1 MIRPQFLILPVFLC
15 SLAAGSPVW
24 AGPAEDAYR
33 QGMALQQAHKTEDA
47 IKAYKKA
54 LSLKPGLGPAHYEL
68 GWSYW
73 VQGDWA
79 RVVRH
84 WREASRL
91 KAGPPE
97 LARYL
102 REAQDNLDGR
112 LEPLVRV
119 PIGAVSAPSPDAPST
134 GPTLELIA
142 RFQHYNPRPANTSDH
157 FDPFVFSPKSVRFLE
172 DGSKVYV
179 NALEGFTTV
188 VYDPRHL
195 RRIDTIVHH
204 FDQND
209 AGLFDSRHGGSPW
222 LRFPDSG
229 VPADPNQF
237 SGKPVESALSIDGH
251 YLWVPYYRRDYDR
264 LSKMPSAVAI
274 IDVRTDRIVRVMS
287 TGPIPKY
294 VVASPDGHWMAV
306 VHWGDNTVGLIDTL
320 NKKPSSYRRA
330 ALITVGRQFN
340 LNTINDADR
349 DHGCGFCLRGAVF
362 TPDSRYLLVAR
373 MGGGGIAVIDVRRRR
388 YVDTVFGMRP
398 TPRHLELSP
407 DGHTLFVSSNFAG
420 YVSRYRIEDLVHAA
434 RRHVRK
440 LKPEREIY
448 TGESTR
454 TIAVAPNGRWIFA
467 AANKESQVVVLD
479 AGTLKPLAR
488 VAADSYPV
496 GLAVSPDNT
505 QLWVTSQGRDLRGGN
520 SVMVYRIGNG
530 SSADP
535 LRRASLQTAP

>member
-1 MIRPQFLILPVFLC
+1 
-15 SLAAGSPVW
+15 
-24 AGPAEDAYR
+24 
-33 QGMALQQAHKTEDA
+33 MALQQAHRTEAA
-47 IKAYKKA
+47 IAAYKKA
-54 LSLKPGLGPAHYEL
+54 LRLNPDLGAAHYEI

-73 VQGDWA
+73 VLGDWA
-79 RVVRH
+79 RVVQH
-84 WREASRL
+84 WQAARRL

-102 REAQDNLDGR
+102 KEARDNRDGK

-119 PIGAVSAPSPDAPST
+119 PIGTLSVQPPNAPTDAPS
-134 GPTLELIA
+134 LKLVA
-142 RFQHYNPRPANTSDH
+142 RFQHYNPRPANADDH
-157 FDPFVFSPKSVRFLE
+157 FDPFIFSPKSVRFLE

-195 RRIDTIVHH
+195 KRIDTIVHH

-209 AGLFDSRHGGSPW
+209 AGLFNARHGGAPW
-222 LRFPDSG
+222 LRFPASG

-237 SGKPVESALSIDGH
+237 SGKPVESALSVDGR
-251 YLWVPYYRRDYDR
+251 YLWIPYYRRDYDR
-264 LSKMPSAVAI
+264 FSTMPSAVAI
-274 IDVRTDRIVRVMS
+274 IDVRSDQIVRVMS

-306 VHWGDNTVGLIDTL
+306 VHWGDNTVGLIDTHERE
-320 NKKPSSYRRA
+320 PARYRRA
-330 ALITVGRQFN
+330 ALIAVGHRFD
-340 LNTINDADR
+340 LNKVDSSDR

-373 MGGGGIAVIDVRRRR
+373 MGGGGIAVIDVHRRR
-388 YVDTVFGMRP
+388 YVGTVYGMRP

-407 DGHTLFVSSNFAG
+407 DGRTLYVSSNFAG
-420 YVSRYRIEDLVHAA
+420 YVSRYRTEDLVRAA
-434 RRHVRK
+434 RTHVHK
-440 LKPEREIY
+440 LKPLGETY

-479 AGTLKPLAR
+479 ARTLRPLAR

-496 GLAVSPDNT
+496 GLAVSPDST
-505 QLWVTSQGRDLRGGN
+505 QLWVTSHGGPDRGRENAEPGATCQPAAHALNHKRP
-520 SVMVYRIGNG
+520 
-530 SSADP
+530 A
-535 LRRASLQTAP
+535 RRASSGPSVRRFPGS